1 MDRSIH
7 WAICRQTVA
16 ALSPRAH
23 PRTGSAHMQ
32 IMSKLFNFLEA
43 RTHPIALCR
52 SSSLGIGFCFLHKCF
67 PCTGSFYDFFRW
79 TWNSSWDLRNVLPE
93 ESWRVYCFLISS
105 VLLSRRTYARA
116 DPLEDPSAAKIYGEM
131 HNSFSHSAA
140 KIQRILDRPNFDSNV
155 NYFDCLHSVLRARNR
170 YCL

>member
-43 RTHPIALCR
+43 RTQPIALCR

-79 TWNSSWDLRNVLPE
+79 TWNSSWTCVMFCLKSPE
-93 ESWRVYCFLISS
+93 EFIVFWSVQFYCLAGLTL
-105 VLLSRRTYARA
+105 V
-116 DPLEDPSAAKIYGEM
+116 
-131 HNSFSHSAA
+131 
-140 KIQRILDRPNFDSNV
+140 RILWKT
-155 NYFDCLHSVLRARNR
+155 LRRQRYIGKCIIVFHTLSLKSKGYWIARILTR
-170 YCL
+170 M

>member
-43 RTHPIALCR
+43 RTQPIALCR
-52 SSSLGIGFCFLHKCF
+52 SSSLGFGFCFLHKCF

-105 VLLSRRTYARA
+105 VLLSRRLT
-116 DPLEDPSAAKIYGEM
+116 LV
-131 HNSFSHSAA
+131 
-140 KIQRILDRPNFDSNV
+140 RILWKT
-155 NYFDCLHSVLRARNR
+155 LRRQRYIGKCIIVFHTLSLKSKGYWIARILTR
-170 YCL
+170 M